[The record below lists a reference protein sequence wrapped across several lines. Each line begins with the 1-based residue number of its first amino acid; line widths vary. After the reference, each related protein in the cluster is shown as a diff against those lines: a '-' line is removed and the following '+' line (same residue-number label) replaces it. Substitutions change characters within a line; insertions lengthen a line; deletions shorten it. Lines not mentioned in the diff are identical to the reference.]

1 MTMGFPVHPIDDR
14 VMQPE
19 DRRRHCDACGV
30 DGRLTRVSIDG
41 GGPSLQALL
50 CTEHAGQL
58 VRALSDCLKQMQA
71 EHAAPAMLN
80 GRRLRDGEALDVI
93 REWARAG
100 GYPVSKQ
107 GSVSQGILDAYRDV
121 GGDRRLRPVRT

>member
-1 MTMGFPVHPIDDR
+1 
-14 VMQPE
+14 MQPE

-50 CTEHAGQL
+50 CSDHAGKA
-58 VRALSDCLKQMQA
+58 VRVLSECLKQMRA
-71 EHAAPAMLN
+71 ENVQPGMLT

-93 REWARAG
+93 REWARG
-100 GYPVSKQ
+100 KGYPVSKQ
-107 GSVSQGILDAYRDV
+107 GSVSQSILDAYRTATGSD
-121 GGDRRLRPVRT
+121 GLRAVRP